1 MATAAARAT
10 LPRPLLSLPPF
21 LLPPHPPCV
30 SPSLAPPSIAV
41 GNTRRR
47 PCAPRHMLL
56 QAVVPVS
63 AVEGLVPVMLKKKP
77 ID

>member
-10 LPRPLLSLPPF
+10 LPRPLLSPTTSSVCQPVVGSAF
-21 LLPPHPPCV
+21 DCHREHAV
-30 SPSLAPPSIAV
+30 SPLRSSPHAI
-41 GNTRRR
+41 
-47 PCAPRHMLL
+47 
-56 QAVVPVS
+56 VPVS